1 MYRQKGGQLM
11 ATITLT
17 YDARSSVAQKALD
30 FILSL
35 GIFQPKTADTV
46 SAAEKKTRKA
56 IAEIQSGKGVVCH
69 TFEEYLQAVQWE
81 RLSFPHNTRKTSNLP
96 ANAISTNWQTIS
108 VASASVISVPTGCY
122 CTRRKITGNCTS
134 STCSEQVHIQ
144 IYFNEYH
151 PPVTLWHWQAVQCDI
166 GDTNTTVPPLT
177 LNRGIAYRCK
187 TVRT

>member
-1 MYRQKGGQLM
+1 M

-69 TFEEYLQAVQWE
+69 TFEEYLQAVQ
-81 RLSFPHNTRKTSNLP
+81 
-96 ANAISTNWQTIS
+96 
-108 VASASVISVPTGCY
+108 
-122 CTRRKITGNCTS
+122 
-134 STCSEQVHIQ
+134 
-144 IYFNEYH
+144 
-151 PPVTLWHWQAVQCDI
+151 
-166 GDTNTTVPPLT
+166 
-177 LNRGIAYRCK
+177 
-187 TVRT
+187 